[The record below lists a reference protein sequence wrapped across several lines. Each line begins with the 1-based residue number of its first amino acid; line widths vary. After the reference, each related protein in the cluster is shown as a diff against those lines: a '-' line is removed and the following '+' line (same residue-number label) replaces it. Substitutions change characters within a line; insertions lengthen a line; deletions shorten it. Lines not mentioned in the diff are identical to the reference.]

1 MKHNNSSESLNFGSQ
16 NPVGGSLSVLNLS
29 EVVTGNIVNIHHITD
44 AVVAAW
50 ILNVTLVVPKLT
62 RSLSGKMF
70 GEILVHREIL
80 FKITSS
86 YRLNVSIR
94 YSKFLEIYLR
104 CRLVYILILKRM

>member
-1 MKHNNSSESLNFGSQ
+1 MTLHLIVMKHNNSSESLNFESQ

-44 AVVAAW
+44 VVVAAW

-70 GEILVHREIL
+70 GSGFASNEMFL
-80 FKITSS
+80 FGQFVAF
-86 YRLNVSIR
+86 YL
-94 YSKFLEIYLR
+94 YYFLDLCY
-104 CRLVYILILKRM
+104 V

>member
-70 GEILVHREIL
+70 GSGFASKRCSCLGSLWL
-80 FKITSS
+80 FM
-86 YRLNVSIR
+86 L
-94 YSKFLEIYLR
+94 
-104 CRLVYILILKRM
+104 